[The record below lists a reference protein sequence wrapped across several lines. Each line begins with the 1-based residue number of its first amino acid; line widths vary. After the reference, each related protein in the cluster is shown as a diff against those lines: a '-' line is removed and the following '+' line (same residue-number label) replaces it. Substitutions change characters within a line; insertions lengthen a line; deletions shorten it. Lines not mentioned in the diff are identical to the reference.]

1 MSSDLHPVIR
11 EYIDLVESGTLRVC
25 PEQTALAAYVRRVFA
40 TEDLIVDD
48 AQLRHYL
55 SLARYFP
62 FKKLFPW
69 ESFLIAL
76 WDCTYTAKER
86 LPRWKT
92 SICREAWWT
101 SATRNVSTKAL
112 ISCTEVPS
120 FSGEA
125 RSTPANMPQAACRK
139 H

>member
-11 EYIDLVESGTLRVC
+11 EYIELVESGPLRVC

-48 AQLRHYL
+48 GQLRHYL

-69 ESFLIAL
+69 EAFLIAL
-76 WDCTYTAKER
+76 WDCTYTAKDR

-92 SICREAWWT
+92 SLNMVARGAGKDGLIAFDSFC
-101 SATRNVSTKAL
+101 SCIYRN
-112 ISCTEVPS
+112 
-120 FSGEA
+120 
-125 RSTPANMPQAACRK
+125 
-139 H
+139 